1 MFELKGRESKTWI
14 HAKFVAFPT
23 KRGILQNK
31 VKCLLPAAQK
41 RSISLPAEQVSQ
53 QFYSKIFQQQKG
65 NGGWGRRRNRTAD
78 SISLPTS
85 QASAAPVNSSCSNSL
100 LDPRVSLPSH
110 TNPTT
115 ELTQQ
120 VSAFAT
126 CHMLFTSPCPTE
138 PFCCTDDYCLLASP
152 LNCHPLV
159 SVLLLVLGALGD
171 FMLFKSRGESR
182 K

>member
-1 MFELKGRESKTWI
+1 MLSLWHSLRKGVFYKTKWNAYFQLLRSEHFTPSRASQPAVLLKD
-14 HAKFVAFPT
+14 
-23 KRGILQNK
+23 
-31 VKCLLPAAQK
+31 LPATKGEWGVGEA
-41 RSISLPAEQVSQ
+41 AEQDSGFHQ
-53 QFYSKIFQQQKG
+53 PAYLTSLSS
-65 NGGWGRRRNRTAD
+65 TA
-78 SISLPTS
+78 
-85 QASAAPVNSSCSNSL
+85 VNSSCSNSL

-159 SVLLLVLGALGD
+159 SVLLLVLGD